1 MIKIRESAENI
12 YRRLMHHIFADGNG
26 KKCEFLVIF
35 FFCFFVLFS
44 FVCFLQLFKQVAA
57 CMREGSL

>member
-26 KKCEFLVIF
+26 KKCEFF
-35 FFCFFVLFS
+35 GDFFCFFVLFS

>member
-12 YRRLMHHIFADGNG
+12 YRRLMHQIFADGNG
-26 KKCEFLVIF
+26 KKCEFFGDFL
-35 FFCFFVLFS
+35 FVSLFS